1 LEYGFCSHGKKQHKF
16 LQNHYHLWDFDG
28 CLPAD
33 DQWTV
38 AALFFGA
45 NWQDLDAKLFT
56 AN

>member
-38 AALFFGA
+38 AALFFEA